1 MLDDATFLHVRES
14 KDGKSSV
21 TLNYTYSKG
30 TSELP
35 FIVLLKN
42 EHLSYLK
49 NSSSEYLQKHGI
61 SYDLITIPAIT
72 FDHPLFAFFF
82 KEDMQKN

>member
-72 FDHPLFAFFF
+72 FDHPLFAYFF